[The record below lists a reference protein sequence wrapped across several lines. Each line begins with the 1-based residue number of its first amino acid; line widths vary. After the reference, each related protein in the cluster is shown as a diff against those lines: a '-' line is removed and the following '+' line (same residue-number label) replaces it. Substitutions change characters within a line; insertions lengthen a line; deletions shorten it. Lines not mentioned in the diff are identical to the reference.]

1 MALANWRDTEVLDAV
16 LAAVADPLIVV
27 DAASVIL
34 RVNDAAQQAWPNLR
48 VGSPLSFTLREPD
61 LVDAVSEVL
70 AGTPLV
76 EGTLLE
82 RVPVIRSFGFR
93 ATASVSPGRAR
104 AAVLAFR
111 DLTEARR
118 LESMRTDFVANAS
131 HELRT
136 PLASV
141 LGFIETLEGPA
152 RHDPAARERFLS
164 IMRAQAQR
172 MARLIDDLLSL
183 SRVEMSEHRRPEDSV
198 DLVAVASQAVDT
210 LKPIADERGVTV
222 EVIVPDEPLFVLGDR
237 DELLRVADNLIEN
250 ALKYGGSGGRVAV
263 QVEAVDETGHAPAA
277 RLSVRD
283 WGPGI
288 ALQHL
293 PRLTERF
300 YRVDVVDSRSQGGT
314 GLGLAL
320 VKHIVNRHR
329 GRLTVESRPGE
340 GAVFRVSLPR
350 TPEAGQ
356 QQRSS
361 R

>member
-1 MALANWRDTEVLDAV
+1 M
-16 LAAVADPLIVV
+16 IH
-27 DAASVIL
+27 S
-34 RVNDAAQQAWPNLR
+34 
-48 VGSPLSFTLREPD
+48 
-61 LVDAVSEVL
+61 
-70 AGTPLV
+70 
-76 EGTLLE
+76 
-82 RVPVIRSFGFR
+82 
-93 ATASVSPGRAR
+93 
-104 AAVLAFR
+104 
-111 DLTEARR
+111 
-118 LESMRTDFVANAS
+118 RT
-131 HELRT
+131 
-136 PLASV
+136 
-141 LGFIETLEGPA
+141 
-152 RHDPAARERFLS
+152 PAARERFLS

-222 EVIVPDEPLFVLGDR
+222 EVIVPDGSLYVLGDR

-263 QVEAVDETGHAPAA
+263 QVEAVDETGHVPAA

-356 QQRSS
+356 PQRSS